1 MDWMPIVEVRYL
13 LVPIYFFKLF
23 SHYSQLNSIVRVSCS
38 VCVYLFPPPTVE
50 NLSPFYKEICPQDKL
65 IF

>member
-1 MDWMPIVEVRYL
+1 MPIVEVRYL

-38 VCVYLFPPPTVE
+38 VCVLFVPPPHSGE
-50 NLSPFYKEICPQDKL
+50 SLAFL
-65 IF
+65 

>member
-38 VCVYLFPPPTVE
+38 VCVYLFPPPQWRISHLFIKRSALKI
-50 NLSPFYKEICPQDKL
+50 N
-65 IF
+65 